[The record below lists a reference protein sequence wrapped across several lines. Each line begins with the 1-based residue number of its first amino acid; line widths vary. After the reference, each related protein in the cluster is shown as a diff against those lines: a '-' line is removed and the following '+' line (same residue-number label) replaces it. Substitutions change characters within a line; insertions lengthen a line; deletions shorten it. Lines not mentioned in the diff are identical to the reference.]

1 VRSSGLPLTVDKLM
15 PFEEQWFVV
24 VGSNHIACSNLS
36 ALQHGDAAQKNTKLA
51 GVDSLETK

>member
-1 VRSSGLPLTVDKLM
+1 M